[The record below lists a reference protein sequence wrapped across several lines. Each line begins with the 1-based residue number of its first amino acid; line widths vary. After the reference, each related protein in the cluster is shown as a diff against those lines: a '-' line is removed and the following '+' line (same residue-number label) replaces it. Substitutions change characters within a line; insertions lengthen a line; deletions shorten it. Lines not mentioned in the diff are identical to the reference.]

1 MSEVIF
7 HPLKN
12 CLQGSTMA
20 GFEIIIALLVLA
32 LCFTALQFEWFV
44 TAAQA

>member
-1 MSEVIF
+1 
-7 HPLKN
+7 
-12 CLQGSTMA
+12 MA

-32 LCFTALQFEWFV
+32 LCCTALQFEWFV